1 MSNASNIGLI
11 IATHH
16 EECYEDVI
24 EDEQNDLLH
33 LRLDGV
39 EAEVDDIG
47 VV

>member
-1 MSNASNIGLI
+1 MSNIGLI
-11 IATHH
+11 ATHH
-16 EECYEDVI
+16 KECYEDVI